1 MLPAQGVATVVVVVD
16 ERGTEVEERTTD
28 DDDETSVVVDGSGT
42 AVDEVTVV
50 VDERGTAVVDD
61 LVTVVVDLTTDVVD
75 EPRATVDD
83 DDLTTDVVDEPR
95 TTVDDDRTTVD
106 DGAPFTAVPPGRPLV
121 PPTDVDG
128 TTPGANLSN
137 GFTSMER
144 STIGAPEASVALM
157 SADPPRSRCF
167 RRPAGGNA
175 VCTRSRLVA
184 TATSASVVESLLIA
198 IPASASISSGA
209 PAPGPAPVPGRTVR
223 RDFTVVNEP
232 FGLATD
238 TTVSMSA
245 GDSRPSADTIS
256 IEYSVLFTGS
266 STLTRLVPSPPLPT
280 V

>member
-1 MLPAQGVATVVVVVD
+1 MVDVVDPRAGFVVDDLGTLEPETTVVVVV
-16 ERGTEVEERTTD
+16 
-28 DDDETSVVVDGSGT
+28 
-42 AVDEVTVV
+42 
-50 VDERGTAVVDD
+50 ERGTAVVDD
-61 LVTVVVDLTTDVVD
+61 LVTVVDEPRTTVVDDDRMTVDDDRTTDVVD
-75 EPRATVDD
+75 EPRATVVDD
-83 DDLTTDVVDEPR
+83 DRVTVEDDRV
-95 TTVDDDRTTVD
+95 TVDDDPTPVD

-128 TTPGANLSN
+128 TAPGANFSN

-223 RDFTVVNEP
+223 RDVTVVNEP

-245 GDSRPSADTIS
+245 EDSRPSADTIS

-266 STLTRLVPSPPLPT
+266 STLTRLVPNPPLPT